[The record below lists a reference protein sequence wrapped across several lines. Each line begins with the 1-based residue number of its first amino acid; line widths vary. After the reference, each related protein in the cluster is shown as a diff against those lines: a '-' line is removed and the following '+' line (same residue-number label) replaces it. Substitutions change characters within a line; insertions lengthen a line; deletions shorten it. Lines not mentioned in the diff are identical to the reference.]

1 MRFVNSKDTAVGF
14 DNTRFASALFLALVL
29 CLAAPARSAG
39 VVSDELMVSGAVK
52 NKLTLKVDDLKAFA
66 PDQIVSVTVM
76 RRVESMRQE
85 GAAASKSDASR
96 NADASKEVEVP
107 SIARGVRLTAILER
121 AGLANTDPNDWKH
134 TVVLATATDNYRVVF
149 SWPELFNSDLGA
161 SVLVVFER
169 DGQPLADREG
179 HIALV
184 SAKDQRTGP
193 RSVRWLRQLDIKV
206 LRE

>member
-1 MRFVNSKDTAVGF
+1 
-14 DNTRFASALFLALVL
+14 
-29 CLAAPARSAG
+29 
-39 VVSDELMVSGAVK
+39 VSGAVN

-66 PDQIVSVTVM
+66 PEQIVSVTVM
-76 RRVESMRQE
+76 RRMEPMRRE
-85 GAAASKSDASR
+85 GAAASKPEASRSADASR
-96 NADASKEVEVP
+96 NADASREAEVP